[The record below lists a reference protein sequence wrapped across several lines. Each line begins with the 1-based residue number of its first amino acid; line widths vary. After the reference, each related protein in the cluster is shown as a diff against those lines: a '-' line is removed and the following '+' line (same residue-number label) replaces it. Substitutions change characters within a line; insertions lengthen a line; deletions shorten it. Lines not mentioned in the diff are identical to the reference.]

1 MELCYFCDLA
11 SGKEQRVHIA
21 FEDDLAIAV
30 LATEPV
36 NPGQLVILPRAH
48 VATLEEMGDENV
60 ARFFDTTRRLIRA
73 IRKAGIKCEGTEL
86 HLSEG
91 PTSGLPHF
99 LMQLL
104 PRFEG
109 DWLWTRE
116 RLSWNRSHGR
126 ETPGPLWWQEFA
138 ARQFGDAWLPKRNVT
153 DEELRDVA
161 ARIRKAYWSEWGSDP
176 AAGLAL
182 TRRS

>member
-1 MELCYFCDLA
+1 MEICYFCDIA

-30 LATEPV
+30 LVTEPV
-36 NPGQLVILPRAH
+36 NPGQLVLMPRAH
-48 VATLEEMGDENV
+48 VATLEEMGEESV
-60 ARFFDTTRRLIRA
+60 ARFFDISRRLIRA

-91 PTSGLPHF
+91 PTSDLPHV

-109 DWLWTRE
+109 DWLWTKA
-116 RLSWNRSHGR
+116 RLSWDRLHGLGPR
-126 ETPGPLWWQEFA
+126 GPLWWEEFA
-138 ARQFGDAWLPKRNVT
+138 LRQFGDAWLPNRKVS
-153 DEELRDVA
+153 DEELRKVA
-161 ARIRKAYWSEWGSDP
+161 ARIREAYWSEWGSDSP
-176 AAGLAL
+176 AGLEL